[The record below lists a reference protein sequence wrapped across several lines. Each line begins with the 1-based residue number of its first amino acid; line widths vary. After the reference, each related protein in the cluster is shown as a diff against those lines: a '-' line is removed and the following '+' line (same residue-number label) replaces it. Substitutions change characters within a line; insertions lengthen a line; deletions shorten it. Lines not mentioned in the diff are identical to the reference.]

1 MNSFKDNLKRLRLS
15 RKLTQE
21 ELGNV
26 IGVKKG
32 SVSAYERGDRKPSFE
47 VLENIADYFNINLGD
62 LMGQDYPSSINNII
76 PIPKVTQIPLVG
88 TIACG
93 EPIVANREWDETVDL
108 PEHVRADFALRAHGD
123 SMINARIYDG
133 DIVYIRQQS
142 TVDDGDI
149 AAVVIEDSAT
159 LKKVH
164 FYEDHIV
171 LQAENPQVR
180 PLVYWESEMDNVH
193 IIGKAVA
200 FTSLLHK

>member
-1 MNSFKDNLKRLRLS
+1 MTIGERIRNLRIERNMSQDELAQRAGYKS
-15 RKLTQE
+15 R
-21 ELGNV
+21 
-26 IGVKKG
+26 
-32 SVSAYERGDRKPSFE
+32 
-47 VLENIADYFNINLGD
+47 
-62 LMGQDYPSSINNII
+62 SSINKIELSGQDLPMSKVRRIAIVLGTTPEYLLGWDGPPSFNNIV
-76 PIPKVTQIPLVG
+76 PFPKMTQIPLVG
-88 TIACG
+88 SIACG
-93 EPIVANREWDETVDL
+93 EPIVANQEWEETVDL
-108 PEHVRADFALRAHGD
+108 PEHVHADFALRAHGD

-180 PLVYWESEMDNVH
+180 PLVYWGQEMDNVH

-200 FTSLLHK
+200 FTSMLRR